1 MGGDWVQVV
10 HIYPLV
16 LWILNVFLLCI
27 VHSSP
32 QTLPLGRDA
41 ATVTTGKMK
50 QGIFPFSPSIELSL
64 KPLPC
69 SHRPALAPKSLGNYE
84 RDKRCAIATRMAS
97 EMPGSLRQAQC
108 FCKPPWSLPRRST
121 RCCRFLFLNVLGNGV
136 KTTVLFGHGV
146 GGDDSV
152 MGFGPIFLNSVCKP
166 LFLVKHRVWSRSP
179 VEVIILARFM
189 STWRSWSNPR
199 DGNLS

>member
-27 VHSSP
+27 IHSSP

-69 SHRPALAPKSLGNYE
+69 SHRPALAPKSLLVQAIMKGISDVQLPRGWLQRCQE
-84 RDKRCAIATRMAS
+84 VCDKRSAFVNLPEASAEGALAVVASSSWMSWATGWRPLCCLVMGWEAMTAI
-97 EMPGSLRQAQC
+97 
-108 FCKPPWSLPRRST
+108 W
-121 RCCRFLFLNVLGNGV
+121 VLGP
-136 KTTVLFGHGV
+136 F
-146 GGDDSV
+146 
-152 MGFGPIFLNSVCKP
+152 FWIPC
-166 LFLVKHRVWSRSP
+166 
-179 VEVIILARFM
+179 A
-189 STWRSWSNPR
+189 
-199 DGNLS
+199 NLSS